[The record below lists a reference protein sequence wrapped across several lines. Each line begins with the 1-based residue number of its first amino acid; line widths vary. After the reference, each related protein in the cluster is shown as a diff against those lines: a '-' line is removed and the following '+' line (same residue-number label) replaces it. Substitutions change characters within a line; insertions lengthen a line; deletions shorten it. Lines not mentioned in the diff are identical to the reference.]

1 MPSDLGK
8 TRKIAALRFK
18 NSGKAAVIP
27 KRYSFSEGK
36 KIKAVLESCIYYRN
50 ELKLRVRGMAFL
62 FQTVLWN
69 SVINE
74 TSK

>member
-18 NSGKAAVIP
+18 NSGKEAVIP
-27 KRYSFSEGK
+27 KRYSFPEGEK
-36 KIKAVLESCIYYRN
+36 KKQNQAVLESCVYYCKV
-50 ELKLRVRGMAFL
+50 LKLWVRGMTFL

-69 SVINE
+69 
-74 TSK
+74 